1 MSLLNN
7 IRIPVK
13 IALAFAA
20 VCLMI
25 LVAGAVNLMAL
36 STLDDADT
44 RYEQVARYYE
54 AFEDYTKT
62 IPQQRQL
69 VLTFMLTGER
79 QLLKALDTW
88 ETRRQDLRE
97 TLSDTSSIGIALA
110 DVAPVFEV
118 DDAIRTQLLE
128 RQVTLMRNSQTVN
141 EARAVEITTLPDR
154 LLTQRNAAVEA
165 TAQTLRD
172 VQAAAKA
179 SEESAASR
187 LQVVTLTSAAA
198 AIVMAIVFGL
208 ALSRPSPRPSPE

>member
-141 EARAVEITTLPDR
+141 EARAVEITTLPRPPADT
-154 LLTQRNAAVEA
+154 TQRC
-165 TAQTLRD
+165 R
-172 VQAAAKA
+172 
-179 SEESAASR
+179 
-187 LQVVTLTSAAA
+187 
-198 AIVMAIVFGL
+198 
-208 ALSRPSPRPSPE
+208 